1 MVKLSGVKHRAA
13 DVALAVKRLQHRHH
27 RALSQALAPLGLSLV
42 QWDTLRHLDRQ
53 PDASLH
59 DLAVLTFQTD
69 QSFGSLAVRM
79 AERGLIE
86 RITGPGRAVRHRL
99 TDEGARLAAITS
111 GGAIPDTADYDV
123 IEDPAGAFVGKV
135 NEDFAIE
142 SMSGDIFLL
151 GNRSWR
157 ILRVE
162 AGRLRVADVD
172 SRQCAVERRRTRAR
186 DELDRLHDA
195 V

>member
-1 MVKLSGVKHRAA
+1 MKHRAA

-42 QWDTLRHLDRQ
+42 QWDTLRHLHRQ

-86 RITGPGRAVRHRL
+86 RIAGPGRAVRHQL
-99 TDEGARLAAITS
+99 TDEGARLRAEGQELVDAITDQS
-111 GGAIPDTADYDV
+111 FSALSAAQLDQL
-123 IEDPAGAFVGKV
+123 
-135 NEDFAIE
+135 
-142 SMSGDIFLL
+142 GDLL
-151 GNRSWR
+151 AAALG
-157 ILRVE
+157 
-162 AGRLRVADVD
+162 
-172 SRQCAVERRRTRAR
+172 Q
-186 DELDRLHDA
+186 
-195 V
+195 